1 VVQKVKR
8 EIAEL
13 LDQLDTLSS
22 KNAALLADRDAAY
35 ERLDGMQEEINDWQ
49 TKHHQLLRQQ
59 QEEEQEQETVLEL
72 GSSKTDGVISE
83 ETLVTYQTCVD
94 ALVKTSR

>member
-1 VVQKVKR
+1 MQKVKK

-13 LDQLDTLSS
+13 LDQLDMLSN

-35 ERLDGMQEEINDWQ
+35 ERLDSMQEEISEWQ
-49 TKHHQLLRQQ
+49 AKHHQLLLQKQQ
-59 QEEEQEQETVLEL
+59 QDEEQQENVLDL
-72 GSSKTDGVISE
+72 CSKTDGVISQ

>member
-1 VVQKVKR
+1 MVQKVKR
-8 EIAEL
+8 EVAEL

-35 ERLDGMQEEINDWQ
+35 ERLDSMQEEINDWQ
-49 TKHHQLLRQQ
+49 AKHHQLLHQH
-59 QEEEQEQETVLEL
+59 QEEDQEQENVLDL
-72 GSSKTDGVISE
+72 DNSKTDGVISQ